1 MKHVIKY
8 RWVEMTADHKP
19 LRELVATKEVDLN
32 KMTGQDFVYNFIIGG
47 VQFSG
52 TNWVFD
58 VDIDRW
64 VLSLDRI
71 DHSDRD
77 WQPESVF
84 NKRKGWE
91 VETKNMG
98 PTTERVYRFSLFES
112 DAKAIGEA
120 LYSRAHVLGQPYYAF
135 SKTDLKKNLL
145 ALSRVAG
152 QARKAFTDEQKKL
165 AGQDAPARFARLLA
179 FLKDQFGEETG
190 DRLLD
195 AGQQLV
201 GAAEGDLFIADGKGG
216 AQRLPCGSGEQQQQP
231 VLSTTVSDN
240 TGE

>member
-1 MKHVIKY
+1 MKHVLKY
-8 RWVEMTADHKP
+8 EWVEMTADHKP
-19 LRELVATKEVDLN
+19 IRRLTAKKEVDLVS
-32 KMTGQDFVYNFIIGG
+32 MTGQDFVYNFIIGG
-47 VQFSG
+47 KLFSG

-64 VLSLDRI
+64 VLSLDRMG
-71 DHSDRD
+71 DRAEN
-77 WQPESVF
+77 WTPESVF

-91 VETKNMG
+91 VETENEI
-98 PTTERVYRFSLFES
+98 PATERVVRFSLLES
-112 DAKAIGEA
+112 DATAIAKAI
-120 LYSRAHVLGQPYYAF
+120 YDRANMFGHPPYAF
-135 SKTDLKKNLL
+135 SKVDLKKNLQT
-145 ALSRVAG
+145 LSSVGSRT
-152 QARKAFTDEQKKL
+152 RNAFEDEQKKL
-165 AGQDAPARFARLLA
+165 AGQDAPTRIARLLA

-201 GAAEGDLFIADGKGG
+201 GASEGDLFVADGKGG
-216 AQRLPCGSGEQQQQP
+216 AQKLPLGFQEQQQHP